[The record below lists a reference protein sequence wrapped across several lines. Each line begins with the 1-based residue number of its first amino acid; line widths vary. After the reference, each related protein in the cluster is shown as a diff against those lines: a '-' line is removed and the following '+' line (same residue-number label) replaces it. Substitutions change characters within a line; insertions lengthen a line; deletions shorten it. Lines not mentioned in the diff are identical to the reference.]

1 MKADKIIL
9 YGLGAVY
16 VLGYMY
22 SRALFAS
29 NYVEKN
35 GQFAY
40 FFFGELSTDTKAL
53 LWPIFI
59 LFEL

>member
-9 YGLGAVY
+9 CVLGAVY

-29 NYVEKN
+29 NYIEKN